1 MRRAAAA
8 KADAGAL
15 PGWDLSDLY
24 PGPRS
29 DEVRRDLEQA
39 AAAAEALHEEFA
51 GRVGDLD
58 GEILADL
65 IARYEAIKETLE
77 RLTSYAYLVYCTAMD
92 DAETAQFFQ
101 TVREETTATES
112 RLLFLTLELN
122 RIEED
127 ALADKL
133 KAPALARYAPWVRDV
148 RAFRPFQLSD
158 EVERLLLEKQVAGRA
173 AWMRLFDETMAAL
186 RFSVRGEAL
195 GSAEALNLLSDK
207 DREVRKE
214 AAQALGTVLGEN
226 VRTFALI
233 TNTLAKDKEIEDQ
246 WRGFERPISA
256 RNLGNRVEDE
266 VVDALIA
273 AVEAAAPRLAHRYY
287 ALKARW
293 MGVDRLD
300 YWDRNAPLP
309 EDDDRTVGWDE
320 AISTVLAAY
329 RAFSPELAGIGR
341 RFFDNDW
348 IDVPVRNGKSP
359 GAFAHPTVPGAHP
372 YLLLNYQ
379 GKARDVMILAHEL
392 GHGVHQVLAGGQGLL
407 LAETPLTLAET
418 ASVFGEQ
425 LTFRALLDGESE
437 PERRRVM
444 LAGKVEDM
452 LNTVVRQVAFC
463 AFERR
468 VHEERR
474 AGELTPERLSEH
486 WLAVQSES
494 LGPALRFH
502 DEYRFY
508 WAYIPHFIH
517 APFYVYA
524 YAFGECLV
532 NALYAV
538 YRAEPAGFE
547 QKYLDM
553 LRAGGSL
560 RHREL
565 LAPFGLDASDPAFW
579 SRGLDV
585 IAGFVD
591 EPGGGALARKLNP
604 FGEPDREPGAALDG
618 GAERLVAGRP
628 LRPVGEAGLA
638 VPGLVGAE
646 LLKRLAQVGLVL
658 AEFLGLRRVMLLDH
672 FLDRDGAR
680 HRRPLAEQ
688 RARRTQRIACD
699 VPDRGECGRPHP
711 ALDQQRVEGIQ
722 MRLLRLGHFADRG
735 RGAAAAEHREL
746 AVVDPLGAVL
756 AGVIHADHAGDRLL
770 WRGVAGEPVLARDR
784 GPRLFALLFVV
795 HVRALHD
802 RATP

>member
-1 MRRAAAA
+1 MMERAARGRDTAAAA
-8 KADAGAL
+8 QDDAAL
-15 PGWDLSDLY
+15 PGWDLTDLY
-24 PGPRS
+24 PAPHS
-29 DEVRRDLEQA
+29 DEVRRDLDQA

-51 GRVGDLD
+51 GRVASLD
-58 GEILADL
+58 GEALGGL
-65 IARYEAIKETLE
+65 IARYEAIQETLD

-101 TVREETTATES
+101 TVREETTATGS

-122 RIEED
+122 RIEAD

-133 KAPALARYAPWVRDV
+133 QAPALARYAPWVRDV

-158 EVERLLLEKQVAGRA
+158 EVERLLHEKQVAGRA

-186 RFSVRGEAL
+186 RFPVRGETL
-195 GSAEALNLLSDK
+195 SSADALNLLSDK
-207 DREVRKE
+207 DRDVRKE

-233 TNTLAKDKEIEDQ
+233 TNTLAKDKEIEDR

-273 AVEAAAPRLAHRYY
+273 AVEDSAPRLAHRYY

-300 YWDRNAPLP
+300 YWDRTAPLP
-309 EDDDRTVGWDE
+309 EDDDRLVGWNE
-320 AISTVLAAY
+320 AAETVLAAY
-329 RAFSPELAGIGR
+329 RAFSPELGGIGR
-341 RFFDNDW
+341 RFFENDW
-348 IDVPVRNGKSP
+348 IDAPVRNGKSP

-379 GKARDVMILAHEL
+379 GKTRDVMILAHEL

-407 LAETPLTLAET
+407 MAETPLTLAET

-425 LTFRALLDGESE
+425 LTFRAMIDAESD
-437 PERRRVM
+437 PVRRRVM

-468 VHEERR
+468 VHDERR
-474 AGELTPERLSEH
+474 SGELTPDRLSEH
-486 WLAVQSES
+486 WLAVQGES
-494 LGPALRFH
+494 LGPALRFD
-502 DEYRFY
+502 DEYRYY
-508 WAYIPHFIH
+508 WTYIPHFIH

-579 SRGLDV
+579 SLGLDV

-591 EPGGGALARKLNP
+591 EL
-604 FGEPDREPGAALDG
+604 
-618 GAERLVAGRP
+618 
-628 LRPVGEAGLA
+628 EAS
-638 VPGLVGAE
+638 
-646 LLKRLAQVGLVL
+646 
-658 AEFLGLRRVMLLDH
+658 F
-672 FLDRDGAR
+672 
-680 HRRPLAEQ
+680 
-688 RARRTQRIACD
+688 
-699 VPDRGECGRPHP
+699 
-711 ALDQQRVEGIQ
+711 
-722 MRLLRLGHFADRG
+722 
-735 RGAAAAEHREL
+735 
-746 AVVDPLGAVL
+746 
-756 AGVIHADHAGDRLL
+756 
-770 WRGVAGEPVLARDR
+770 
-784 GPRLFALLFVV
+784 
-795 HVRALHD
+795 
-802 RATP
+802 

>member
-8 KADAGAL
+8 KPDAGAL

-122 RIEED
+122 RIEDD

-133 KAPALARYAPWVRDV
+133 KAPALARYAPWVRDI

-186 RFSVRGEAL
+186 RFPVRGEAL

-207 DREVRKE
+207 DRDVRRE

-329 RAFSPELAGIGR
+329 RAFSPELAGIGQ
-341 RFFDNDW
+341 RFFENDW

-392 GHGVHQVLAGGQGLL
+392 GHGVHQVLASGQGLL
-407 LAETPLTLAET
+407 MAETPLTLAET

-565 LAPFGLDASDPAFW
+565 LAPFGLDASEPAFW

-591 EPGGGALARKLNP
+591 EL
-604 FGEPDREPGAALDG
+604 EAAL
-618 GAERLVAGRP
+618 
-628 LRPVGEAGLA
+628 
-638 VPGLVGAE
+638 
-646 LLKRLAQVGLVL
+646 
-658 AEFLGLRRVMLLDH
+658 
-672 FLDRDGAR
+672 
-680 HRRPLAEQ
+680 
-688 RARRTQRIACD
+688 
-699 VPDRGECGRPHP
+699 
-711 ALDQQRVEGIQ
+711 
-722 MRLLRLGHFADRG
+722 
-735 RGAAAAEHREL
+735 
-746 AVVDPLGAVL
+746 
-756 AGVIHADHAGDRLL
+756 
-770 WRGVAGEPVLARDR
+770 
-784 GPRLFALLFVV
+784 
-795 HVRALHD
+795 
-802 RATP
+802 